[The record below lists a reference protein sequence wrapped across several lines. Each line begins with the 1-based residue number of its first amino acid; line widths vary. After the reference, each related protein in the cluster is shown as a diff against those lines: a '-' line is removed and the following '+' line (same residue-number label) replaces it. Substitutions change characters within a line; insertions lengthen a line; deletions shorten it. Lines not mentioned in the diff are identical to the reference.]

1 MSKFG
6 AAGYRAPPS
15 VMQRFLLQG
24 QHPRQYESLNPRAVL
39 QACAS
44 NVLSAALPEPP
55 GDLKPSYTT
64 GAMTVDEPVVLL
76 ADVVPSFLTKKRFG
90 RRRLE
95 TCTTPNRMLSKVS
108 GTRNGTRA
116 PFAVDVQRAER
127 NDGHYD
133 NSGIFLAQSYL
144 RYQGENLSDDE
155 AILKVLSQIRKPALV
170 VGVPTDGLYP
180 PSEQTFLSQG
190 LKNATFATLQ
200 SDGGHDA
207 FLIQGEQPSELLRS
221 FFGSDPD
228 L

>member
-1 MSKFG
+1 
-6 AAGYRAPPS
+6 
-15 VMQRFLLQG
+15 
-24 QHPRQYESLNPRAVL
+24 
-39 QACAS
+39 
-44 NVLSAALPEPP
+44 
-55 GDLKPSYTT
+55 
-64 GAMTVDEPVVLL
+64 
-76 ADVVPSFLTKKRFG
+76 
-90 RRRLE
+90 
-95 TCTTPNRMLSKVS
+95 MLSKVS

-144 RYQGENLSDDE
+144 RYQGEKFNAPT
-155 AILKVLSQIRKPALV
+155 AISTSWTRSTPMTSPAQIRKPAFV

>member
-1 MSKFG
+1 
-6 AAGYRAPPS
+6 
-15 VMQRFLLQG
+15 
-24 QHPRQYESLNPRAVL
+24 
-39 QACAS
+39 
-44 NVLSAALPEPP
+44 
-55 GDLKPSYTT
+55 
-64 GAMTVDEPVVLL
+64 
-76 ADVVPSFLTKKRFG
+76 
-90 RRRLE
+90 
-95 TCTTPNRMLSKVS
+95 MLSKVS

-127 NDGHYD
+127 NDGHYY

-144 RYQGENLSDDE
+144 RYQAEKFNARFDANCYLHILDKIDSHDIARVRYPSLSDDE

-170 VGVPTDGLYP
+170 VGAPTDGLYP
-180 PSEQTFLSQG
+180 PSEQMFLSQG

-207 FLIQGEQPSELLRS
+207 FLIQGEQSNELLRS